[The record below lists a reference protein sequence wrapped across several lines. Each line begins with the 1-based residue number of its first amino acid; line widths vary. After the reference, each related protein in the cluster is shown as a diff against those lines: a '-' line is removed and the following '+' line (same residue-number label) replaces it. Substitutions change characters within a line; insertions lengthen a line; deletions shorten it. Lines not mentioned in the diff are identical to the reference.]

1 MASHPSR
8 MQPSGRSAFS
18 SALLGSLLFAAGGSL
33 AAAQVTERINVT
45 PSGGQS
51 GLDAYMANQGRQVSD
66 DGRYVAFWTDAGDL
80 VPGDT
85 NAQWDVFLRDRL
97 TQTTERVSV
106 GWNGAQASGGSGLT
120 GFSMSADGRF
130 IAFYSSASNL
140 IPGGTNGAGHIFLRD
155 RVLGTTELIS
165 KSSLG
170 VQGNGF
176 CSNPALS
183 DDGRF
188 VVFESYA
195 NNLVP
200 GDTNGY
206 FDVFVRDRRKRTTER
221 VSVATDGSQANED
234 SYYTAISNDGRIVA
248 FASDAS
254 NLVAADT
261 NARTDIFVRDRWA
274 AATERVSI
282 SGSGAQANFGSF
294 APSLSADGNLVAFY
308 SAASNLVAGDTN
320 GAGDL
325 FVRDRQLG
333 TMERANVPTGGVQSF
348 GGSETTGKISANGRF
363 VVFVSS
369 AQDLVVPGVIGQHI
383 YVRDRYAGTTA
394 LASVATNGALANNY
408 SNMPSISADGRYVA
422 FGSAA
427 TNLVPND
434 TGTYHEIF
442 LHDRFATGFIS
453 LCEPGSNGVLP
464 CPCGNPPSAARS
476 GCNNSAGTG
485 GAALSAS
492 GNAYLAIDS
501 LIFTTNGE
509 QPNAA
514 SLVLQGDTLLE
525 DGVRFG
531 QGVRCVGGTLRR
543 LYSKLA
549 IGGSISAPNLG
560 AGDATVSARSAA
572 LGDTILPGESR
583 YYVVSYRDPLV
594 LGSCPTSSTFN
605 STQTAQITWWP

>member
-1 MASHPSR
+1 
-8 MQPSGRSAFS
+8 
-18 SALLGSLLFAAGGSL
+18 
-33 AAAQVTERINVT
+33 VTERINVT

-97 TQTTERVSV
+97 TQTTERASV

-130 IAFYSSASNL
+130 VAFYSSASNL

-200 GDTNGY
+200 GDTNG
-206 FDVFVRDRRKRTTER
+206 FKDVFVRDRRKRTTER

-261 NARTDIFVRDRWA
+261 NARTDIYVRDRWA

-320 GAGDL
+320 DGGDL
-325 FVRDRQLG
+325 FVRDRRLG
-333 TMERANVPTGGVQSF
+333 TTECASVPTGGTQGSSSGTSH
-348 GGSETTGKISANGRF
+348 GGRISTSGRF
-363 VVFVSS
+363 VVFNSS
-369 AQDLVVPGVIGQHI
+369 ASDLVVPNSNNTHV
-383 YVRDRYAGTTA
+383 YVRDRLTQTTA
-394 LASVATNGALANNY
+394 RASVATDGALANNY

-434 TGTYHEIF
+434 TGTNLEIF
-442 LHDRFATGFIS
+442 LHDSFATGFTS

-464 CPCGNPPSAARS
+464 CPCGNPPSAARR

-501 LIFTTNGE
+501 LIFSTSGE

-531 QGVRCVGGTLRR
+531 QGVRCVGGTLKR

-549 IGGSISAPNLG
+549 IGGSISAPNFS

-594 LGSCPTSSTFN
+594 LGGCPTSSTFN